1 MAPQI
6 SKNILLTGAGFT
18 KNFGG
23 FVATEMWEKI
33 FNCSEVQDSPVLID
47 ILRNDLGSSL
57 KEASDVR
64 VMLCHPRCYACFS
77 GGTSCSEL

>member
-23 FVATEMWEKI
+23 FVATEMWEKV

-47 ILRNDLGSSL
+47 ILRNDFDYESVYHKIFDGDYSNEIKDAINSAL
-57 KEASDVR
+57 
-64 VMLCHPRCYACFS
+64 LCS
-77 GGTSCSEL
+77 